1 VAVSGHLVQM
11 AGKREVA
18 ASAQME
24 AGAVNLARKDG
35 A

>member
-1 VAVSGHLVQM
+1 MAVSGHLMQM

-18 ASAQME
+18 ASAQVE
-24 AGAVNLARKDG
+24 AVAVNLARKDG